1 MIIQEVHKVPFMCP
15 TSTLESLRP
24 IFKNYSEPTVPSSEF
39 IWSASKIQFRV
50 GGVGVGVVMAGAMV
64 EIIAIAIAIAIAGM
78 GTQEGREDRSPT
90 PLSNSKAAYPLK
102 WPLKRCTINLF

>member
-39 IWSASKIQFRV
+39 IWSASKIQIRV
-50 GGVGVGVVMAGAMV
+50 GGVVMAGAMV
-64 EIIAIAIAIAIAGM
+64 EIIAVAIAIAVAGM

-102 WPLKRCTINLF
+102 WPLKRCTINLS